1 MDTPYCKTFFGSRR
15 SKELRNQLG
24 DDLHST
30 QVGLYQLGVDW
41 FSFFEGKRQR
51 LTTGMV
57 GIKAIDLPDTHRE
70 HREGHLILMLMPGPD
85 MVKSVRAYIALIV
98 KDFQHCLDVGGI
110 HTQRTSWHANEIGV
124 EALRNDEV
132 THLPILVSVVADNPA
147 RQKVAELRGHAAE
160 RACGYCWMR
169 GSCFEGKTVFLG
181 YTAHEV
187 IEPSD
192 IPTRHLR
199 MALRVKVGDRRALK
213 SKEEMVQAGRMV
225 QDGLWSEDMAGCN
238 GLSPIASLPYINYKE
253 VWGLGIAHILLL
265 GLVPNFVD
273 RILPKKVQGLPSYAI
288 QVQGRETIKQR
299 SAALRMPIGRQ
310 KPLCLVSKRGCFE
323 ISHWWLHT
331 K

>member
-1 MDTPYCKTFFGSRR
+1 M
-15 SKELRNQLG
+15 
-24 DDLHST
+24 
-30 QVGLYQLGVDW
+30 
-41 FSFFEGKRQR
+41 
-51 LTTGMV
+51 
-57 GIKAIDLPDTHRE
+57 
-70 HREGHLILMLMPGPD
+70 
-85 MVKSVRAYIALIV
+85 
-98 KDFQHCLDVGGI
+98 
-110 HTQRTSWHANEIGV
+110 
-124 EALRNDEV
+124 
-132 THLPILVSVVADNPA
+132 PILVSVVADNPA

-169 GSCFEGKTVFLG
+169 GSRFEGKTVFLG
-181 YTAHEV
+181 YTAYEV

-288 QVQGRETIKQR
+288 HVQGRETIKQR
-299 SAALRMPIGRQ
+299 CAALRMPIGRQ
-310 KPLCLVSKRGCFE
+310 KPLCPVSK
-323 ISHWWLHT
+323 
-331 K
+331 